1 MHSLSI
7 KQLYR
12 VASNGALFLLV
23 FSIFVCQNA
32 FPASAQT
39 IIDEWSTVQAPKPPE
54 LKPVTIEAQGTALL
68 VLDFVSQTCNA
79 ERRPAVLLRC
89 RKWSAC

>member
-1 MHSLSI
+1 MHTLSI

-23 FSIFVCQNA
+23 FSIFVCQNPL
-32 FPASAQT
+32 PASAQT

-79 ERRPAVLLRC
+79 ERRPRCLRC